1 MNTDNF
7 FTLRDGRKLC
17 YTEYGDSK
25 GKPLFYF
32 HGWPSSRLS
41 GLEADVAAK
50 KLGVRVISV
59 DRPGFGWSDF
69 KENRTLLDWPNDV
82 CELADKLGIK
92 KFSVMGVSGGGPYAS
107 VCAYK
112 IPQRLLSSG
121 IVVGLAPTWIKGN
134 LDGMSLSYKLSWQSY
149 PKSRFFQKTA
159 ALWAYLFYKY
169 LGFLSSNY
177 SFMAKED
184 QKLITKD
191 FRSGM
196 NQRILDAFNQGIKGP
211 AWDLYLY
218 TKDWGFDLRD
228 ITTKVY
234 LWYGASDRNA
244 PLAMGKYY
252 ASQIPGSKLMILDG
266 GHLSRKKHMEEIIK
280 TLFN

>member
-1 MNTDNF
+1 MQIKVA
-7 FTLRDGRKLC
+7 DGRKLS
-17 YTEYGDSK
+17 YVEYGDLK

-32 HGWPSSRLS
+32 HGWPSSRLT
-41 GLEADVAAK
+41 GLETDEAAK

-59 DRPGFGWSDF
+59 DRPGFGLSDYQ
-69 KENRTLLDWPNDV
+69 ENRTLLDWADDV
-82 CELADKLGIK
+82 VELADYLKIK
-92 KFSVMGVSGGGPYAS
+92 RLSVMGVSGGGPYAA

-112 IPQRLLSSG
+112 IPQRLLSAG

-134 LDGMSLSYKLSWQSY
+134 LDGMSLAYKLSWQSY
-149 PKSRFFQKTA
+149 PKSRFFQKVA
-159 ALWAYLFYKY
+159 SLWAYIFYKY
-169 LGFLSSNY
+169 LGFLSCNY

-184 QKLITKD
+184 QKLMTKE
-191 FRSGM
+191 FTPGM

-228 ITTKVY
+228 IKTKVY

-252 ASQIPGSKLMILDG
+252 ASQIPGSKLTVLEG

-280 TLFN
+280 TLVD